1 MRPDISKLPVRQ
13 LTELWKH
20 LVYLTISKLPVRQL
34 TTVTVDF
41 DASLFSKLP
50 VRQLTLLALVGGVI
64 PFSKLPVRQLTVF
77 FCANILI
84 LSKLASSY
92 SYLTKILYACQKP

>member
-1 MRPDISKLPVRQ
+1 MID
-13 LTELWKH
+13 
-20 LVYLTISKLPVRQL
+20 
-34 TTVTVDF
+34 
-41 DASLFSKLP
+41 LFSKLP
-50 VRQLTLLALVGGVI
+50 VRQLTIDNRESLNEKISKLPVRQLTPFFI
-64 PFSKLPVRQLTVF
+64 PVLDEVVSKLPVRQLTFVAGTSTHSSFSKLPVRQLTVF